1 MALNLASIVSVVL
14 DILEVNDE
22 EVTLGVLR
30 RLGGGHSGAVGLL
43 VDPDCTAAEALAL
56 ARTFMELGRMA
67 EATEVVEAVVRAE
80 LRIPEPLPHAWAGVA
95 AVA

>member
-43 VDPDCTAAEALAL
+43 VDPECTAAASIAP
-56 ARTFMELGRMA
+56 ASSWSSR
-67 EATEVVEAVVRAE
+67 
-80 LRIPEPLPHAWAGVA
+80 
-95 AVA
+95 